1 MRLNQVSREEGVESL
16 SDQPPPQREEISIG
30 TVLFASR

>member
-16 SDQPPPQREEISIG
+16 GDLLPPQREEIAIAIG
-30 TVLFASR
+30 R